1 MNKRPYLIVF
11 IILAFTVSSCALSR
25 FTHLRTESIRD
36 EQTITGSYDLILYGN
51 RYGNDLETV
60 AVLDIADDEYT
71 FEPYAPSYDYR
82 ISKDIESDKAI
93 SEALSFVSKHTAF
106 RTALIK
112 RITLDGETLG
122 YEVKPLYLRHR
133 YGQASIKRVYY
144 TLKDK
149 KVFMYVRV
157 KNYVEKMLDRGV
169 SE

>member
-1 MNKRPYLIVF
+1 MRRIVF
-11 IILAFTVSSCALSR
+11 PIALTLFTLFVSSCALTLSPAI
-25 FTHLRTESIRD
+25 RTSGVDDSGEIRG
-36 EQTITGSYDLILYGN
+36 QYNVVLYGN

-71 FEPYAPSYDYR
+71 FEPYAPSYDYLIR
-82 ISKDIESDKAI
+82 KDVESDKAI

-112 RITLDGETLG
+112 RITLHGDTLG

-144 TLKDK
+144 TLKGK
-149 KVFMYVRV
+149 KVFIYVRV
-157 KNYVEKMLDRGV
+157 KNYVAKMFDRGL
-169 SE
+169 SQ